1 MVLATTKLVEQMNY
15 RIDELLQSENITKEL
30 KLFLSSLKPVFD
42 QIEKDSMLFQQMDMK
57 INSLQNEID
66 TLNRNMLKLD
76 EKTNKPS
83 PYIQSI
89 LNKIDI
95 LKNIIKEVNQITDDS
110 NNILFSPT
118 LAEVQEIED
127 DIRKKGTVTRKQLD
141 RLNIIYDAQIKLQN
155 S

>member
-1 MVLATTKLVEQMNY
+1 MNY